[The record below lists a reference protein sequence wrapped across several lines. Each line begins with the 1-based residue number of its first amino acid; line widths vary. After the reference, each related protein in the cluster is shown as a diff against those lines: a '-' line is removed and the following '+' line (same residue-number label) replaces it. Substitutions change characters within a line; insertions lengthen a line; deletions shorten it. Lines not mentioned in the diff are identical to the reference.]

1 MQRANAGAIMN
12 DKNTTDLNRFLDSI
26 QHGNHF
32 TNTREW
38 NRIKATAPANAKRN
52 AFRRTLKKMVNGSLF
67 WTVFAVLLLLSMLV
81 TGVKYGLTDISI
93 IAAILC
99 SLVVALVVIA
109 PDFSEAYDMAL
120 FLEIFD
126 GKSRAD

>member
-1 MQRANAGAIMN
+1 MGN
-12 DKNTTDLNRFLDSI
+12 KNITDLNQFLVSI
-26 QHGNHF
+26 QHGNYF
-32 TNTREW
+32 ANAREW
-38 NRIKATAPANAKRN
+38 NRIKATAPAKGKRN

-81 TGVKYGLTDISI
+81 TGVKCGLTDMSI
-93 IAAILC
+93 MAAILC
-99 SLVVALVVIA
+99 SLVVTLMVMV

-126 GKSRAD
+126 GKNGGRANE